1 MLIARAA
8 IAEMIPHAG
17 AMCLLDGV
25 LSWDAE
31 RIRCLSGTHRDP
43 RNPLRVNGELPALC
57 GIEYA
62 AQAMAIH
69 GSLAG
74 NLEHRPK
81 AGYLASLREV
91 RCRTRRLD
99 ELAGDLIVEAER
111 LMGEES
117 HVMYGFRVWIGDV
130 ELLSGRATVVLDADG
145 ATS

>member
-8 IAEMIPHAG
+8 ITEMIPHAG

-25 LSWDAE
+25 LFWDAD

-43 RNPLRVNGELPALC
+43 RNPLRVAGELPALC

-69 GSLAG
+69 GRLAG
-74 NLEHRPK
+74 DIERRPK

-91 RCRTRRLD
+91 RCRRARLD
-99 ELAGDLIVEAER
+99 ELPGDLIVEADR

-130 ELLSGRATVVLDADG
+130 ELLSGRATVVLDVGGPKA
-145 ATS
+145 